1 MVNFFKSFGR
11 GILYVL
17 VLPIF
22 LVVLALYAVVSL
34 GIFFFM
40 CIKWLILFFTGRSLF
55 DDLPEDKQ
63 AKAILNANAPKQEN
77 VTTDLNDFSRNED
90 IAFKPGPVIPEE
102 DYNPTEEDKDPF
114 YVPEY
119 LKQHVE
125 EKQIEEVEQESLQE
139 ETYQEEE
146 IEEEDRFEYSSDF
159 DDMRRQP
166 KEEDDLPEESG
177 VNFSDGLDEEDKYN
191 GY

>member
-22 LVVLALYAVVSL
+22 LVVLAIYAVVSL
-34 GIFFFM
+34 GVFFFM

-55 DDLPEDKQ
+55 DDLPEDKE
-63 AKAILNANAPKQEN
+63 AKAILNANAPKPEN
-77 VTTDLNDFSRNED
+77 VTTDINDLPRSED
-90 IAFKPGPVIPEE
+90 LAFKPGPVIPEE
-102 DYNPTEEDKDPF
+102 DYNPVEEDKDPF

-125 EKQIEEVEQESLQE
+125 EKQVE
-139 ETYQEEE
+139 ETKEEPLVEEPLHEEE
-146 IEEEDRFEYSSDF
+146 IEEEEKFEYSSDF
-159 DDMRRQP
+159 ADMRR
-166 KEEDDLPEESG
+166 ESDGEDELPRDSG
-177 VNFSDGLDEEDKYN
+177 VSFSDGLDEEDEYN